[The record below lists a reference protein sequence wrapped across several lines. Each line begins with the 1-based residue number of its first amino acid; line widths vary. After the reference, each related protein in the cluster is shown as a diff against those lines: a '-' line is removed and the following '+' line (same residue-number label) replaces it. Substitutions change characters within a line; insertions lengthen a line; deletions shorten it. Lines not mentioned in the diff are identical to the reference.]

1 MHLFKVQRNLTL
13 PLDFLPQVLA
23 TFNIQPMQL
32 FRHSPSPNIEKENMT
47 ISEKN
52 LEIAIDTILL
62 DVP

>member
-1 MHLFKVQRNLTL
+1 
-13 PLDFLPQVLA
+13 LPQVLA